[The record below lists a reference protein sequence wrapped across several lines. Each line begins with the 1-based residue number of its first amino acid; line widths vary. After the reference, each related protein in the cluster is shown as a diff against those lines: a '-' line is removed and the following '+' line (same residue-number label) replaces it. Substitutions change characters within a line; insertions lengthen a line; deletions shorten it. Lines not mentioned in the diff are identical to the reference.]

1 MLRQLHVISLLATW
15 MLMAPLA
22 WGQTIA
28 ERVAQAAPRDTIFI
42 DAGVYTEDTILL
54 DKPLT
59 LVGEQGTI
67 IRGQGNHELV
77 VIDADSVTIRGFRFE
92 NVQKTF
98 LEDRAAIRVAGRSM
112 CRIEDNAFD
121 DVFFGIYL
129 AKARDCVILGNHL
142 TTSIQNETSGGN
154 AIHSWYSSYMAIHDN
169 TIRGFRDGIYL
180 EFTDD
185 SEVTGNLSTNNLR
198 YGLHFMFSD
207 RCAYQRNRFQD
218 NRAGVAVMY
227 ADGILMHDNEFTRAW
242 GTSAYG
248 LLLKEIRDGELIG
261 NRFSENTT
269 GVFMEATD
277 RMEISS
283 NVFAANGWALRIM
296 ANALDNSFHAND
308 FLGNTFDVTTN
319 SRTAP
324 SSFSGNYW
332 DRYQGYDLDQ
342 DGIGDVPFRPV
353 TLFSILAERNESAL
367 FLYRSILVDVLDA
380 AERLMPALTP
390 VDLRDSAP
398 LMNPGESNHS
408 DGILLPAALNSTHH

>member
-1 MLRQLHVISLLATW
+1 MSRLPFAISWLASWLLLA
-15 MLMAPLA
+15 LMAQ
-22 WGQTIA
+22 GQSIA
-28 ERVAQAAPRDTIFI
+28 DQVQRAAPGDVIVI
-42 DAGVYTEDTILL
+42 EAGVYTEDTILL

-59 LVGEQGTI
+59 LVGNSGAV
-67 IRGQGNHELV
+67 IRGRGDHELV
-77 VIDADSVTIRGFRFE
+77 VIDADSVTLRGFRFE

-98 LEDRAAIRVAGRSM
+98 LEDRAAIRVAGRSV
-112 CRIEDNAFD
+112 CRIEENDFD

-129 AKARDCVILGNHL
+129 AKARDCVIKGNHL
-142 TTSIQNETSGGN
+142 STSIENETSGGN
-154 AIHSWYSSYMAIHDN
+154 AIHSWYSTSLSIHDN
-169 TIRGFRDGIYL
+169 TISGFRDGIYL

-185 SEVTGNLSTNNLR
+185 SIVTGNLSTHNLR

-207 RCAYQRNRFQD
+207 RCAYQGNRFLD

-269 GVFMEATD
+269 AVFMEATD
-277 RMEISS
+277 RMDILGNE
-283 NVFAANGWALRIM
+283 FTANGWALRIM
-296 ANALDNSFHAND
+296 ANALDNTFQGND

-332 DRYQGYDLDQ
+332 DRYRGYDLDQ
-342 DGIGDVPFRPV
+342 DGVGDVPFRPV

-390 VDLRDSAP
+390 VDLLDPMP
-398 LMNPGESNHS
+398 LMS
-408 DGILLPAALNSTHH
+408 PAIPELDNQQVIPATFSF

>member
-1 MLRQLHVISLLATW
+1 MSRLVCIISWMLLASVA
-15 MLMAPLA
+15 M
-22 WGQTIA
+22 GQSIS
-28 ERVAQAAPRDTIFI
+28 ERVSQAAPGDVIVI
-42 DAGVYTEDTILL
+42 EAGVYTEDTILL

-59 LVGEQGTI
+59 LVGNPGAV
-67 IRGQGNHELV
+67 IRGRGDHELV
-77 VIDADSVTIRGFRFE
+77 VIDADSVTLRGFRFE

-98 LEDRAAIRVAGRSM
+98 LEDRAAIRVAGRAS
-112 CRIEDNAFD
+112 CRIEENQFD

-129 AKARDCVILGNHL
+129 AKAHSCVISGNHL
-142 TTSIQNETSGGN
+142 ATSIKNETSGGN
-154 AIHSWYSSYMAIHDN
+154 AIHSWYSTSLAIHDN
-169 TIRGFRDGIYL
+169 TITGFRDGIYL

-185 SEVTGNLSTNNLR
+185 SIVTGNLSTDNLR

-207 RCAYQRNRFQD
+207 RCAYQGNRFLD

-261 NRFSENTT
+261 NRFAENTT
-269 GVFMEATD
+269 AVFMEATD
-277 RMEISS
+277 RMDISS
-283 NVFAANGWALRIM
+283 NVFSANGWALRIM
-296 ANALDNSFHAND
+296 ANALDNAFHAND
-308 FLGNTFDVTTN
+308 FIGNTFDVTTN

-390 VDLRDSAP
+390 VDLMDDAP
-398 LMNPGESNHS
+398 RMIPAVAQPSIA
-408 DGILLPAALNSTHH
+408 DILPAAFPTSQH